1 MIEYLPLAMQ
11 AASTVAGFLGQ
22 QETNATNVDIANRNT
37 AFQERMSNTA
47 YQRQVK
53 DLEAAG
59 LNPMLA
65 YMKAGGAST
74 PTGSIAQV
82 QNPYLAGMS
91 SGESAARMALTQKQI
106 PKVGEETKRV
116 TAEIENVGAD
126 TIKKRADTMLST
138 AQRDFSLASAD
149 EKRTAI
155 NLMEN
160 QINKISAEV
169 KNIPLEGDRL
179 IAAAKQLT
187 ALLPQ
192 ITAQTENITKQSI
205 TEEQRAAQ
213 MLWLGIK
220 TSMETDLLKA
230 DLDALTKA
238 ENFGKEFNQFK
249 PVIDSLISIIRILKR

>member
-1 MIEYLPLAMQ
+1 MDFATALS

-22 QETNATNVDIANRNT
+22 QETNAANVDIANRNT

-82 QNPYLAGMS
+82 QNPAAAGVS
-91 SGESAARMALTQKQI
+91 SGYQSSQTQLANKQVG
-106 PKVGEETKRV
+106 KVGEETKRV

-126 TIKKRADTMLST
+126 TVKKRADTMLSI

-149 EKRTAI
+149 EKRSAI

-192 ITAQTENITKQSI
+192 INAQTENITKQTI

-213 MLWLGIK
+213 MQWLGIK
-220 TSMETDLLKA
+220 TMIEGDLLKA

-238 ENFGKEFNQFK
+238 ENFGKEYNQFK

>member
-1 MIEYLPLAMQ
+1 MDFATGLA
-11 AASTVAGFLGQ
+11 AASTIAGFLGQ

-47 YQRQVK
+47 YQRQVQ
-53 DLEAAG
+53 DLKAAG

-65 YMKAGGAST
+65 YVKGGGAST

-82 QNPYLAGMS
+82 QNPYSAGIA
-91 SGESAARMALTQKQI
+91 SGESAARMSLTQKQI

-116 TAEIENVGAD
+116 TAEIENVDAD
-126 TIKKRADTMLST
+126 TVKKRADTLLSI
-138 AQRDFSLASAD
+138 AQKDFSLASAD
-149 EKRTAI
+149 EKRSAI

-160 QINKISAEV
+160 QVNKITAEV

-179 IAAAKQLT
+179 IAAAKQLK

-192 ITAQTENITKQSI
+192 IEAQTNNITKQSI

-213 MLWLGIK
+213 MQWLGIK
-220 TSMETDLLKA
+220 TMIEGDLLN
-230 DLDALTKA
+230 LDKDAILKA
-238 ENFGKEFNQFK
+238 ENFGKEFGQYK
-249 PVIDSLISIIRILKR
+249 PLIDALVSIVRTLKR